1 MNQFLQSPDTGQE
14 EMMQQVLL
22 PKAVAS
28 LPLRNYVVH
37 ILLLRKCRIQG
48 ANSWNHLE
56 NGRISL
62 EPAVADS

>member
-1 MNQFLQSPDTGQE
+1 
-14 EMMQQVLL
+14 MQQVLL